1 VNAPDFYIRHP
12 TFSIQAEFFS
22 SLAALLTQAGGF
34 EPSRPSFRLR
44 VPVQF
49 RAGEPIL
56 RAAHLSAAVAV
67 VVALAAPRT
76 AAQDDPF
83 KPQTTPRTIVLWP
96 DGAPGAAGSDE
107 ADVPTLTVYLPA
119 PSQATGAGI
128 VVCPG
133 GGYSRLAV
141 DHEGH
146 QVARL
151 LTSRGLAAF
160 ILKYRLGPRYHHPAM
175 QQDVLQAIRYVR
187 WNAAEFGLRKDR
199 IGVMGFS
206 AGGHLASTAATLFDA
221 GHPSAPTPIDAV
233 SSRPDFAVLVY
244 PVIAMGEPIT
254 HKGSQANLL
263 GDHPSPDLVAKL
275 STEKQVTPQ
284 TPPTFLFHTNED
296 TGVPPENSVQFYLA
310 LRKAGV
316 PAELHVFQKGQH
328 GVGLAPGDPALR
340 VWPELL
346 FTWLEG
352 LGLFR
357 KE

>member
-1 VNAPDFYIRHP
+1 V
-12 TFSIQAEFFS
+12 
-22 SLAALLTQAGGF
+22 
-34 EPSRPSFRLR
+34 
-44 VPVQF
+44 
-49 RAGEPIL
+49 
-56 RAAHLSAAVAV
+56 RAASVSLVPFV
-67 VVALAAPRT
+67 LTILAAPPAST
-76 AAQDDPF
+76 QDDPF

-96 DGAPGAAGSDE
+96 DGAPGAVGNED
-107 ADVPTLTVYLPA
+107 ADVPTVTIYLPA
-119 PSQATGAGI
+119 PAQATGTGI

-187 WNAAEFGLRKDR
+187 WNAGELNVRADR

-221 GHPSAPTPIDAV
+221 GPPAAPAPIDRV

-244 PVIAMGEPIT
+244 PVITMGASFS

-263 GDHPSPDLVAKL
+263 GEHPSPDLIATL
-275 STEKQVTPQ
+275 STDKQVTPQ
-284 TPPTFLFHTNED
+284 TPPTFLFHTDED

-316 PAELHVFQKGQH
+316 RAELHIFQKGQH
-328 GVGLAPGDPALR
+328 GVGLAPGDRVLR

-352 LGLFR
+352 LGLQQ
-357 KE
+357 K

>member
-1 VNAPDFYIRHP
+1 VY
-12 TFSIQAEFFS
+12 
-22 SLAALLTQAGGF
+22 
-34 EPSRPSFRLR
+34 
-44 VPVQF
+44 
-49 RAGEPIL
+49 RACVSATVLIL
-56 RAAHLSAAVAV
+56 VSVAVAD
-67 VVALAAPRT
+67 AS
-76 AAQDDPF
+76 AQSDLF

-96 DGAPGAAGSDE
+96 DGAPGAVGKDD
-107 ADVPTLTVYLPA
+107 ADTPSVTIYLPA
-119 PSQATGAGI
+119 ASQATGAGI

-151 LTSRGLAAF
+151 LTSRGVAAF

-187 WNAAEFGLRKDR
+187 WNAGEFHVRTDR

-206 AGGHLASTAATLFDA
+206 AGGHLASTAATLFDGGA
-221 GHPSAPTPIDAV
+221 ASAPAPVDRV

-244 PVIAMGEPIT
+244 PVIVMGESIT
-254 HKGSQANLL
+254 HKGSQTNLL
-263 GDHPSPDLVAKL
+263 GDRSSPDLIAKL
-275 STEKQVTPQ
+275 STDKQVTAR

-296 TGVPPENSVQFYLA
+296 AGVPPENSVQFYLA

-316 PAELHVFQKGQH
+316 PAELHIFQKGEH
-328 GVGLAPGDPALR
+328 GVGLAPRSPALR

-346 FTWLEG
+346 FTWLDG
-352 LGLFR
+352 LGLFA
-357 KE
+357 K